1 MPRARRPTRTNSS
14 PSAVRRPPLTPKGV
28 RLQKAMADAGVGARR
43 DCEEMILAGRVRVN
57 GETITSLPHF
67 IDPASDVVELD
78 HEVLKLPST
87 RVETKAE
94 QPDRHFAYVLIN
106 KPKGVITTTSDPE
119 GRRTVLDFVPLAL
132 RRERL
137 FPVGRLDA
145 DSTGLLLITNDGDF
159 AYQLTHPKF
168 GVTKEYRVTCA
179 GLASGDQLERL
190 KRGMYLVTPTPEGVK
205 NTKRAQMESVR
216 IVKRLVDRARGDR
229 TVLHVTLREG
239 QNREIRRMLA
249 RIGLKV
255 RDLERIAIGPLRA
268 GTLKPGQSKLLG
280 KKDVERLRA
289 ATFASG
295 DV

>member
-1 MPRARRPTRTNSS
+1 M
-14 PSAVRRPPLTPKGV
+14 
-28 RLQKAMADAGVGARR
+28 RLQKAMADAGIGARR
-43 DCEEMILAGRVRVN
+43 DCEEIILAGRVRVN
-57 GETITSLPHF
+57 GETVTSLPCF

-78 HEVLKLPST
+78 REVLKLSST
-87 RVETKAE
+87 VAAQKAE
-94 QPDRHFAYVLIN
+94 KPARSFAYVLIN

-119 GRRTVLDFVPLAL
+119 GRRTVLDYVPPVL

-179 GLASGDQLERL
+179 GLASGDQLEKL
-190 KRGMYLVTPTPEGVK
+190 KRGMYLVTPTPDGLK
-205 NTKRAQMESVR
+205 NAKRAQMESVR

-229 TVLHVTLREG
+229 TILHVTLREG

-268 GTLKPGQSKLLG
+268 GALKPGQSKLLG

-289 ATFASG
+289 ATLEQG
-295 DV
+295 